1 MQFGGYGR
9 PWGRR
14 TPANTVCSV
23 WGPTYTCTFA
33 HVACGT
39 MCMCMSMCACA
50 CMSLSMSLSTALN
63 SPPKAATS
71 GGGGPTCSIE
81 ATANYLASRDRL
93 AALSFDSNKAVGFSS
108 CGFSFKLRETERES
122 YREGERERERETC
135 PASPRWPTPSARPT
149 SAPSAVS
156 HRSANWARG
165 WS

>member
-122 YREGERERERETC
+122 YREGERERERDL
-135 PASPRWPTPSARPT
+135 PSLTQMADPECKTNLRAQRSFAQVTYAR
-149 SAPSAVS
+149 S
-156 HRSANWARG
+156 HHP
-165 WS
+165 